1 MRNVFLS
8 IIIHC
13 FSFGL
18 DLKGIESL
26 KNWEMLQDQPVKI
39 EWQEYRGFPISRAE
53 TILNHGMRSIADA
66 IQDLDNYP
74 NIFERVTNTRR
85 LDQDIVQIILDMPF
99 PFDGRDY
106 IVKYK
111 IENSED
117 SWVFS
122 FSSVKHPD
130 GPVVPDHVRLPN
142 AAGIWVLERLS
153 SNQTRVIYAWNGELL
168 GNFPGFGLS
177 KAWIT
182 QGTEVL
188 NWLDEALSEKGRS

>member
-1 MRNVFLS
+1 MRNIFLS
-8 IIIHC
+8 IMIHC
-13 FSFGL
+13 LSFGL

-26 KNWEMLQDQPVKI
+26 KNWEILQDQPVKI
-39 EWQEYRGFPISRAE
+39 EWQQYKGFPISRAE
-53 TILNHGMRSIADA
+53 KVLNHGMEFIADA

-74 NIFERVTNTRR
+74 NIFERVTKTRR
-85 LDQDIVQIILDMPF
+85 LDQDIVQIILNMPF

-111 IENSED
+111 IENSD
-117 SWVFS
+117 NIWVFS

-168 GNFPGFGLS
+168 GNFPEFGLS

-188 NWLDEALSEKGRS
+188 NWLDDALSEKGRS

>member
-1 MRNVFLS
+1 M
-8 IIIHC
+8 IHC
-13 FSFGL
+13 LSFGL

-26 KNWEMLQDQPVKI
+26 KNWEILQNKPVKI
-39 EWQEYRGFPISRAE
+39 EWQQYKGFPISRAE
-53 TILNHGMRSIADA
+53 KVLNHGMDFIADA

-74 NIFERVTNTRR
+74 NIFERVTKTRR

-111 IENSED
+111 IENSD
-117 SWVFS
+117 NSWVFS

-142 AAGIWVLERLS
+142 AAGVWVLERLS

-168 GNFPGFGLS
+168 GNFPEFSLS

>member
-1 MRNVFLS
+1 MRNIFLS

-39 EWQEYRGFPISRAE
+39 EWHEYKGFPISRAE
-53 TILNHGMRSIADA
+53 TILNHSMRSIADA

-111 IENSED
+111 IENSD
-117 SWVFS
+117 NSWVFS

-153 SNQTRVIYAWNGELL
+153 SNQTRVIYAWNGVLL
-168 GNFPGFGLS
+168 GNFPEFGLS

-188 NWLDEALSEKGRS
+188 NWLDEALSKKGRS

>member
-1 MRNVFLS
+1 MRNIFLS
-8 IIIHC
+8 IMIHC
-13 FSFGL
+13 HSFGL

-26 KNWEMLQDQPVKI
+26 KNWEILQNKPVKI
-39 EWQEYRGFPISRAE
+39 EWQQYKGFPISRAE
-53 TILNHGMRSIADA
+53 KVLNHGMESIADA

-74 NIFERVTNTRR
+74 NIFERVTKTRR
-85 LDQDIVQIILDMPF
+85 LDQDIVQIILNMPF

-111 IENSED
+111 IENSDD

-122 FSSVKHPD
+122 FTSVKHPD
-130 GPVVPDHVRLPN
+130 APVVSDHVRLPN

-168 GNFPGFGLS
+168 GNFPEFGLS

-188 NWLDEALSEKGRS
+188 NWLDEALSKKGRS